1 MTGPVVDRLCKTAPA
16 RPLVGLVIALVGWT
30 CRPTAA
36 AAPEPT
42 PSLAVLE
49 LPGDGFATGQFGAV
63 PEPAGGTPPTLI
75 WKSAAFAQP
84 FELAWSSIS
93 RVRLAPAAPPAV
105 PANAWRVDLASGGV
119 VIGGLEGVDA
129 EHVTLLV
136 PSLGAAPLQLRRDAI
151 VRLTRE
157 GSQIRVLVPGAIGA
171 WKGDRKAWREEGG
184 RLAGSDAGGGLCR
197 DVAAPARACFDIG
210 IAWDE
215 RPEFEIEAA
224 AGPLRMAALEKA
236 GEAANKSASA
246 EESYRIE
253 AAAEGELLVVRE
265 GDRTAQMAIGAR
277 IPAGPGRLWLR
288 VFVDQQ
294 TGRLAVTLPQAA
306 DGGRPVADQTLA
318 PTKQA
323 VQTGLGIR
331 LRRGRLRIDRLRVR
345 PWTEPEPRL
354 VDTVGLGSS
363 TAELESFDKA
373 GGSFVVRKA
382 EEQRQVPAQDV
393 TEIALRAEE
402 PPTRPAE
409 GVLVGFHDGTL
420 LAGRVL
426 DIAPPVI
433 RIEFAGV
440 SEPVRCDLGRI
451 AVLENLAPV
460 TVTDLAGRPGLLEGP
475 GISMPGCLANA
486 AGAAGLGWQAR
497 AARAANPLAGSTA
510 PLRVVYVADADAAA
524 PADASA
530 AGTGPVPGM
539 GRHPQVHVGPGTPV
553 PVPPPPTP
561 FPGGQSLLILKT
573 GDAVL
578 CTVLSID
585 DTGVRIKKD
594 AARELVVPH
603 AAMRAIELVAAAG
616 QPLSKTKADRLLML
630 PRAQQADPPTH
641 LLRLPGGDYM
651 RGKVLALD
659 DTTVRFEVAGSI
671 KELRRADVTRLI
683 WLAVAGDAADAA
695 AVAAIAADR
704 KPADVIVRATMR
716 GQEGLRRLTCLAD
729 RVSGNTLGGRSGV
742 LGDVTVDLT
751 HCTALDIGSAA
762 TAVVSGIPYAQWRLK
777 PAPVPRALQE
787 SK

>member
-1 MTGPVVDRLCKTAPA
+1 MTGPDVDQR
-16 RPLVGLVIALVGWT
+16 RRRVGPLMGIVTALVGWSGG
-30 CRPTAA
+30 PLAA

-42 PSLAVLE
+42 QAHAVLE
-49 LPGDGFATGQFGAV
+49 LPGEGFTTGQFGAS
-63 PEPAGGTPPTLI
+63 PETANGTPPTLV
-75 WKSAAFAQP
+75 WKSPAFVAP
-84 FELAWSSIS
+84 LEFAWSSIS
-93 RVRLAPAAPPAV
+93 RVRLAPAAAAAV
-105 PANAWRVDLASGGV
+105 PPDAWQVDLATGGV
-119 VIGGLEGVDA
+119 LIGGLEAVDA
-129 EHVTLLV
+129 EHVTLMV
-136 PSLGAAPLQLRRDAI
+136 PSIGAAPLRLRRDAI
-151 VRLTRE
+151 VRLTRA
-157 GSQIRVLVPGAIGA
+157 GSPIQVVVPGTIGA
-171 WKGDRKAWREEGG
+171 WKGDRRAWREEGG
-184 RLAGSDAGGGLCR
+184 RLVGSNALGGLCR
-197 DVAAPARACFDIG
+197 AIAAPARACFDIAV
-210 IAWDE
+210 AWDE
-215 RPEFEIEAA
+215 RPEFDIESAI
-224 AGPLRMAALEKA
+224 GPLRMAALEKN
-236 GEAANKSASA
+236 GEAGKKTG

-253 AAAEGELLVVRE
+253 LAAEGELLVIRE
-265 GDRTAQMAIGAR
+265 GERMARMTIGTT

-288 VFVDQQ
+288 AFVDQQ
-294 TGRLAVTLPQAA
+294 TGRLALTLPQAA
-306 DGGRPVADQTLA
+306 DGAKPVADQTLA
-318 PTKQA
+318 PAKPTLH
-323 VQTGLGIR
+323 TGFAIR
-331 LRRGRLRIDRLRVR
+331 LRRGSLRIDRLRVQ
-345 PWTEPEPRL
+345 PWTETEPRL
-354 VDTVGLGSS
+354 VETGGLGSPE
-363 TAELESFDKA
+363 AVLESFDKA
-373 GGSFVVRKA
+373 GGSFTVSDA
-382 EEQRQVPAQDV
+382 GEQRRVPVQDV
-393 TEIALRAEE
+393 TTIAFRPDE
-402 PPTRPAE
+402 PPTRPAA
-409 GVLVGFHDGTL
+409 GVLVGFHDGAL
-420 LAGRVL
+420 LAGRIL
-426 DIAPPVI
+426 DIAPPAI
-433 RIEFAGV
+433 RIEFVGV
-440 SEPVRCDLGRI
+440 AEPMRCDLGRI
-451 AVLENLAPV
+451 AVLENLAPI
-460 TVTDLAGRPGLLEGP
+460 TVTDLSGRPGLLEGP

-486 AGAAGLGWQAR
+486 AAGAGLAWQAR
-497 AARAANPLAGSTA
+497 AARAANPLAGSPA

-524 PADASA
+524 PAAASA

-539 GRHPQVHVGPGTPV
+539 VRPPQVHVGPGTPV

-561 FPGGQSLLILKT
+561 FPGGQSLLFLKT

-659 DTTVRFEVAGSI
+659 HTTVRFEVAGSI

-716 GQEGLRRLTCLAD
+716 GPEGLRRLTCLAD

-751 HCTALDIGSAA
+751 HCTALDIGPAA